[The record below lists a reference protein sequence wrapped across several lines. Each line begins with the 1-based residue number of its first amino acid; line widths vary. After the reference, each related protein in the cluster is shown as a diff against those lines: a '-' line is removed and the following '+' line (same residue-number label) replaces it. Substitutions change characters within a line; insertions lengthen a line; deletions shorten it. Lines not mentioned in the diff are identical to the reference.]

1 MALNI
6 TEDDL
11 NPGDIV
17 VVSSRNAAYLI
28 VKSGDDKHVVS
39 LTRNNNNNFKVCSGP
54 HIREWIYEFD
64 RYGTEVYSI
73 ANLYSVLT
81 NNK

>member
-17 VVSSRNAAYLI
+17 VVPSRNAAYLI

-39 LTRNNNNNFKVCSGP
+39 LTRNNNNFKVCSGP

>member
-6 TEDDL
+6 TEDNL

-17 VVSSRNAAYLI
+17 VVPSRNAAYLI

-39 LTRNNNNNFKVCSGP
+39 LTRGDENFTVCSSS
-54 HIREWIYEFD
+54 HIRAWITEFD
-64 RYGTEVYSI
+64 RDGTEVYSI
-73 ANLYSVLT
+73 ANLYSIIT